1 MKRGNRELCIRKV
14 RGKGYSI
21 IRITFFVL
29 TFRKASV
36 MMYVDTIDEMIA
48 KYVYTKCARL
58 GRRYYDYK

>member
-36 MMYVDTIDEMIA
+36 KMYVDAINKTITR
-48 KYVYTKCARL
+48 YVFTIWARS
-58 GRRYYDYK
+58 GRGYYDYK